1 MKKIFQIGVIGV
13 LFLGMGMTALA
24 DGKNGKKPSK
34 IDAIEYRH
42 AVFEVM
48 AWHFGPL
55 GAMVKGKMP
64 FEAKI
69 FAEKAAN
76 VASLSKMPLEGFVPD
91 SHKGDTDAKA
101 EIWTNW
107 DDFKSK
113 MTSLQEE
120 TAKLAEVAE
129 TATKVEE
136 VKEQFGKTAK
146 VCKGCHED
154 YKAD

>member
-1 MKKIFQIGVIGV
+1 MKKLFQIGVISV
-13 LFLGMGMTALA
+13 LSLGMGMTALA
-24 DGKNGKKPSK
+24 DGKKPSK
-34 IDAIEYRH
+34 VDAIEYRH
-42 AVFEVM
+42 AVFEVI

-76 VASLSKMPLEGFVPD
+76 VASLSKMPLEGFVPG
-91 SHKGDTDAKA
+91 SHEGDTDAKA

-120 TAKLAEVAE
+120 TAKLAEVAK

-136 VKEQFGKTAK
+136 IKEQFGKTAK